1 VIFLTAF
8 ACFPASLLIGEPVVF
23 GLGVLL
29 LTLSGWRMRRNLG
42 LGPLGFAPLE
52 MMYPSTF
59 RAAWRRA
66 RNGDDI
72 SN

>member
-1 VIFLTAF
+1 
-8 ACFPASLLIGEPVVF
+8 
-23 GLGVLL
+23 
-29 LTLSGWRMRRNLG
+29 MRRNLG

-66 RNGDDI
+66 RNRDEI